1 MAVSAERRTRLV
13 RREMKKRRK
22 RTRSR
27 CVREVDYEREELFAI
42 WHTLMYDLRR
52 VAKLFDGNT
61 KKLAFQPFN
70 VKYEFNDS

>member
-1 MAVSAERRTRLV
+1 MRG
-13 RREMKKRRK
+13 
-22 RTRSR
+22 
-27 CVREVDYEREELFAI
+27 VDYERGELFAI

-70 VKYEFNDS
+70 VNMNPMSPNLINPVVALLKLIAHNAIQTL